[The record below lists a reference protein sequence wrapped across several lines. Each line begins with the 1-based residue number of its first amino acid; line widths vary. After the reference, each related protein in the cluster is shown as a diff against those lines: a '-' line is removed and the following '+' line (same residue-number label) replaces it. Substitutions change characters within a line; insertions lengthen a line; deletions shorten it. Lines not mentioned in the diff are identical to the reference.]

1 MLNQRN
7 RFPVTVH
14 IFLLRQKH
22 ILLLRRQNTGFADGL
37 FSVVAGHIDGNE
49 SVRQAAKREAA
60 EEVGI
65 DLKLDDLHFAGVMHR
80 REGEE
85 RIDFFFSTHIWH
97 GEPENLEPDKCSEL
111 RWVPIDT
118 LPEDTVPYI
127 KHSVRYFRQAE
138 FFMEYGWER
147 ADKDW

>member
-1 MLNQRN
+1 MPNLRN

-22 ILLLRRQNTGFADGL
+22 VLLLRRQNTGFADGL

-49 SVRQAAKREAA
+49 SVRQAARREAA

-65 DLKLDDLHFAGVMHR
+65 ELRVDDKHFAGVMHR

-97 GEPENLEPDKCSEL
+97 GEPANLEPNKCSEL
-111 RWVPIDT
+111 RWVPIDR

-127 KHSVRYFRQAE
+127 QKAIRCFWEADY
-138 FFMEYGWER
+138 FMEYGWEK
-147 ADKDW
+147 AD

>member
-1 MLNQRN
+1 MPNPRN

-22 ILLLRRQNTGFADGL
+22 VLLLRRQNTGFADGL

-49 SVRQAAKREAA
+49 SVRQAARREAA

-65 DLKLDDLHFAGVMHR
+65 EIREDDLHFAGVMHR

-85 RIDFFFSTHIWH
+85 RIDFFFSTHIWQ
-97 GEPENLEPDKCSEL
+97 GEAANLEPDKCSEL
-111 RWVPIDT
+111 RWVPIDR

-127 KHSVRYFRQAE
+127 QEAVRCYLKAE
-138 FFMEYGWER
+138 FFMEYGWEN
-147 ADKDW
+147 ADWD

>member
-1 MLNQRN
+1 MPNLRN

-14 IFLLRQKH
+14 VFFLRQKH
-22 ILLLRRQNTGFADGL
+22 VLLLRRQNTGFADGF

-49 SVRQAAKREAA
+49 SVRQAAHREAA

-65 DLKLDDLHFAGVMHR
+65 VIKPDDLHFAGVMHR

-85 RIDFFFSTHIWH
+85 RIDFFFSTHIWQ
-97 GEPENLEPDKCSEL
+97 GEPANLEPDKCSEL
-111 RWVPIDT
+111 RWVPMDR

-127 KHSVRYFRQAE
+127 QQAVHCYLQAD
-138 FFMEYGWER
+138 FFMEYGWE
-147 ADKDW
+147 DQE